1 MEKCYTIDTVDQ
13 FADTTDSVSDT
24 VDAVE
29 DSAQTTAVVSHQ
41 LQGLLDATSI
51 TTDAAVTK
59 NAAEDSA
66 ALATGVAASTT
77 DADSMMDALENLKA
91 EAADVKFQNLD
102 VEAYLAANVS
112 PDTSVTRQLLTST
125 RSIDAEIPTFAL
137 AVLFHFSNE
146 R

>member
-1 MEKCYTIDTVDQ
+1 M
-13 FADTTDSVSDT
+13 
-24 VDAVE
+24 E

-41 LQGLLDATSI
+41 LQGLSDAMSI
-51 TTDAAVTK
+51 TMDAAVTK

-66 ALATGVAASTT
+66 ASATGVAASMT
-77 DADSMMDALENLKA
+77 DSDPMMDALENLKA

-125 RSIDAEIPTFAL
+125 CSIDAKIPTFAL
-137 AVLFHFSNE
+137 AVFFHFSNE
-146 R
+146 RRPSSNLAS

>member
-41 LQGLLDATSI
+41 LQGLSDATSI
-51 TTDAAVTK
+51 TMDAAVTK

-66 ALATGVAASTT
+66 ASATGVAASMT

>member
-1 MEKCYTIDTVDQ
+1 M
-13 FADTTDSVSDT
+13 
-24 VDAVE
+24 E

-41 LQGLLDATSI
+41 LQGLSDAMSI
-51 TTDAAVTK
+51 TMDAVVTK

-66 ALATGVAASTT
+66 ASATGVAASMT
-77 DADSMMDALENLKA
+77 DSDPMMDALENLKA

-102 VEAYLAANVS
+102 VEAYLAAKVS

-125 RSIDAEIPTFAL
+125 RSIDAIIPTFAL

-146 R
+146 RRPSSDLAS